1 MEKKGLPKDYIP
13 SVKDAEWFINTWSEE
28 KKFSAPVD
36 AMFKACKQ
44 YPYNNNID
52 EVLIKCAVID
62 KYSSTN
68 VFDL

>member
-13 SVKDAEWFINTWSEE
+13 SVKDEEWFINTWSEE

-44 YPYNNNID
+44 
-52 EVLIKCAVID
+52 
-62 KYSSTN
+62 
-68 VFDL
+68 